1 MRTQVIVAD
10 DEPHLRAHLVQLLQT
25 LWPEHGPGELNL
37 VGEPG
42 DGAQALRLITERR
55 PAIAFLD
62 IRMPGLTGLEVARK
76 VAMQSGH
83 QPLLVFVT
91 AYDDHAVEAFEA
103 AAVDYLLKPV
113 NQERL
118 SQCLRRIAERLD
130 TKTPAASD
138 ADPRLAALLDRL
150 DGLELTG
157 PRPPLRWLRSGQGEE
172 TELVS
177 TDEVVYFQ
185 AGQKYV
191 SAFTRDRE
199 HVLRLTIK
207 ELTQQL
213 DPEQFWQVHRGLIV
227 NVSQIVRARRDL
239 RGRYVLT
246 VRDRTET
253 LRTSLAY
260 AHLFRS
266 M

>member
-1 MRTQVIVAD
+1 MSTSVIVAD
-10 DEPHLRAHLVQLLQT
+10 DEPHLRAHLITLLQT
-25 LWPEHGPGELNL
+25 LWPEHGAGDLALAGEAA
-37 VGEPG
+37 
-42 DGAQALRLITERR
+42 DGAQALQLITEMR
-55 PAIAFLD
+55 PAVAFLD
-62 IRMPGLTGLEVARK
+62 IRMPGLTGLEVARR
-76 VAMQSGH
+76 VAAQAGH

-91 AYDDHAVEAFEA
+91 AFDDHAVEAFEA

-113 NQERL
+113 NQDRL
-118 SQCLRRIAERLD
+118 SQCLKRIADRL
-130 TKTPAASD
+130 KTQSPTSGD
-138 ADPRLAALLDRL
+138 PDPRLAALLDRL
-150 DGLELTG
+150 QDLDG
-157 PRPPLRWLRSGQGEE
+157 PRAPLRWLRSGQGDE
-172 TELVS
+172 TELVP

-207 ELTQQL
+207 DLVQQL
-213 DPEQFWQVHRGLIV
+213 DTDQFWQVHRGLIV

-246 VRDRTET
+246 VRDRSET